1 MKHTKST
8 RLITLTM
15 LRRASAPLRPAQYEA
30 SKRYIKTRSRKAT
43 KNKMLEAATL
53 LLSAWKI
60 SSPWKASEKSTKK
73 MNEMKYRSR
82 NASSRRL

>member
-1 MKHTKST
+1 MRTNENIYQYLASDEIEAAQVE
-8 RLITLTM
+8 RFDTLFA
-15 LRRASAPLRPAQYEA
+15 ASDPD
-30 SKRYIKTRSRKAT
+30 T

-73 MNEMKYRSR
+73 VNEMKYRSR
-82 NASSRRL
+82 NARSRRL

>member
-1 MKHTKST
+1 M
-8 RLITLTM
+8 
-15 LRRASAPLRPAQYEA
+15 
-30 SKRYIKTRSRKAT
+30 TRSRIAT

-73 MNEMKYRSR
+73 VNEMKYRSR
-82 NASSRRL
+82 NARSRRL